1 MQYLVRELQTSAS
14 AGNGM
19 IFKTLPEAVKHL
31 QKISNT
37 EQFVVGERDGNV
49 GTLAQLE
56 GFLKERLSTISLHAS
71 PNLQRQWIITAF
83 E

>member
-1 MQYLVRELQTSAS
+1 MQYLVREIQSNAS

-37 EQFVVGERDGNV
+37 EQLVVGEREGKV
-49 GTLAQLE
+49 GTVAQLE
-56 GFLKERLSTISLHAS
+56 GFLRERLSTISLHAM
-71 PNLQRQWIITAF
+71 PNGQRQWIITAF

>member
-1 MQYLVRELQTSAS
+1 MQYLVREIQPSAS

-37 EQFVVGERDGNV
+37 EQFVVGEQDETV

-56 GFLKERLSTISLHAS
+56 GFLRERLATISLHAAL
-71 PNLQRQWIITAF
+71 NEQKQWIITAF